1 MKSETRRQFL
11 EKAGAFAGA
20 AAGIFATSSRL
31 NAAAPSMPL
40 GVQVYDFRDLLA
52 ADFNG
57 TWKAIA
63 GMGYKFAD
71 MIWFAGYGSAP
82 KLNSMSAQDVKKA
95 LTAAGLGCEIC
106 HFPAA
111 KFNSDYAGALAYART
126 LGAKKVIAMPD
137 VEKVKTIEDWK
148 GVAKQMNA
156 LGKKVKADGFPLG
169 YHNHEFEFTK
179 IGGVAPYDVVMSETD
194 PALVSFQ
201 IDLGNVRVG
210 GGDPVSYLRKYR
222 TRYFAVHLRD
232 TTADGKPGVAVG
244 AGALDWKTIFAVL
257 KDMPVNNYVVETG
270 APPDK
275 VLQAYKDSIAY
286 VRRLNIA

>member
-1 MKSETRRQFL
+1 MKSETRRQFIG
-11 EKAGAFAGA
+11 KAGAFAGA
-20 AAGIFATSSRL
+20 AAGILATSSRL
-31 NAAAPSMPL
+31 DAATMPL

-52 ADFNG
+52 ADFSG

-63 GMGYKFAD
+63 GLGYKFAD
-71 MIWFAGYGSAP
+71 MIWFPGYGSAP
-82 KLNSMSAQDVKKA
+82 SLNSMSAQAVKKA
-95 LTAAGLGCEIC
+95 LTAASLGCEIC
-106 HFPAA
+106 HFPAS
-111 KFNSDYAGALAYART
+111 KFDSDYAGALAYART

-156 LGKKVKADGFPLG
+156 LGKKLKAGGFFLG

-179 IGGVAPYDVVMSETD
+179 IGGVAPYDVLMSETD
-194 PALVSFQ
+194 PALVSYQ

-222 TRYFAVHLRD
+222 TRYFAVHVRD

-244 AGALDWKTIFAVL
+244 AGALDWKTIFSIL
-257 KDMPVNNYVVETG
+257 KDMPAVDNYVVETG
-270 APPDK
+270 APSDK
-275 VLQAYKDSIAY
+275 VLQAYKDSITY
-286 VRRLNIA
+286 IRKLNIT